1 MEYIKGL
8 LVPVRGE
15 IRRVEVKKRTESI
28 TGNGGRIYPNAETCR
43 GCGADLQ
50 RRRKAAETGTEH
62 AFLYHQRGLPSG
74 RREWG

>member
-43 GCGADLQ
+43 GCGADL
-50 RRRKAAETGTEH
+50 
-62 AFLYHQRGLPSG
+62 
-74 RREWG
+74 